1 MNPTS
6 NTDRVSS
13 SASTGGAGT
22 FFEQHVNAYWLAMLL
37 VRGVP
42 LILRD
47 CTVDEVHMQTE
58 HLGWHT
64 DDFLVV
70 GKNRSGQLRKLAGQV
85 KRTFT
90 VSATNRECKK
100 AVQDF
105 WKDFKNPKHFSPES
119 DRFVLVT
126 LRGTDTLLRHF
137 SEGLLDCARASYDET
152 DFEHRLNTPGFIDK
166 RAVRY
171 CKEIQKIVSE
181 AEGRDVSL
189 AEVWSFLRVLH
200 VLSLDLNTSTA
211 QAEAMIK
218 TLLANTVHD
227 QTANGTPDTSWNALL
242 REASKGMS
250 EARSYQRCNLPEE
263 LIQRHCPIADTEQRA
278 LLALNEVTEQYLKVT
293 RRKLI
298 RGSLIPRSSTQQLLD
313 KINENDTNGADC
325 VLTGK
330 AGGGKTGCV
339 IECVE
344 SLRQSNNTTVLAF
357 RLDRIKPVSTTKELG
372 KCLGLAKSPAL
383 VLKTAAEALSQDAV
397 LVIDQLDAVST
408 TSGRSAEFF
417 EVVEDLLDEVQ
428 DLRNSVKIHIVVVC
442 RKFDWENDHR
452 LRRPLGKDCVEV
464 PVINFLMKEV
474 KSVLQDGGFKAERFK
489 TRQLELLRLPQNLSL
504 FLETNYGSGSRPTFF
519 TQKDLF
525 DRYWEEKRQA
535 VKNRIN
541 PPSDHWMDVIQM
553 LCKTM
558 TESQQLSVSRE
569 TLDEFPPDYRNSMVS
584 EGVLSFDQNRYSF
597 GHEAFFDYCFAR
609 VFMRKQ
615 ESLTEFLKKSEQHL
629 FRRAQVRQVLIYLHD
644 ADRKRY
650 CEELSALLID
660 ENIRYHL
667 KDLAVVVAVDMPNPE
682 EAEWNVLAPWIE
694 SELEAIKSGT
704 SNTDKFASLVWECFF
719 SSQTWFQI
727 ADKKGLIAE
736 WLSSDKDALVNTGA
750 NYARFHQRH
759 SGDRVTDLLKPF
771 VGKGGDWPQRFKSVM
786 QSANLANS
794 RRFFELFLGLIDDG
808 TFDDDSK
815 DNTFRYNLR
824 SLEDERADWISE
836 AISHWLL
843 RRLSIIQETASG
855 RGSPNWRGLFN
866 HSGYRSVY
874 ISKAATQ
881 APDKFVQHVLPVILK
896 ISDAAIVPDRNT
908 LPKRD
913 AVWGEYYCFNEYHFI
928 DANYRESVALAVE
941 NLAENKS
948 GRIAEILAEL
958 RSRETYL
965 ANFLLLRA
973 YTAGAKYL
981 ADDAVSELC
990 NKTWRFECGYS
1001 DSPYWVAIQLIKAIT
1016 SLCSDG
1022 NRAKLEETILDYT
1035 TDYER
1040 STAGYKER
1048 GRVCFTLLSGIPV
1061 ELRSERAQARYVE
1074 LERKFGEVEFAPR
1087 GIQGGTV
1094 VSPIEETA
1102 AKKMTDDQWLKAI
1115 KRYDSSGALELAR
1128 SLQGSVQEEPE
1139 RFARL
1144 SLKFP
1149 EDTHP
1154 FYLEHTLVGLKGTE
1168 ASSELQLKVC
1178 RKAYA
1183 ESRDRYGKVIADLLG
1198 SIKNPLPNDAI
1209 QMLDWLA
1216 TEHPDPEKELW
1227 DEEVTGGTPY
1237 YGGSIFTYGINT
1249 TRGRAALA
1257 ISDLISNDASYI
1269 DRFRATIKQL
1279 VNDRSLAVRSCASS
1293 TLLAIINHDP
1303 KFALEQFFKLTGS
1316 QDRICDRLLVVM
1328 PKFFGR
1334 LFGTTIPRESI
1345 YDRLLVTRE
1354 ADRFISYALRDHF
1367 GQLRHVVKKMLRSKV
1382 PETSEAGAR
1391 LVSLA
1396 VLYQHSKAT
1405 GLVKEALRGNTSQ
1418 RLGVA
1423 QVASKNIGR
1432 KDCRSWA
1439 EQQLLLLFD
1448 DSDSKVR
1455 ETAVW
1460 CFQNLQEQPL
1470 ESYANLIEKFC
1481 DSAAYQEGSFSLFT
1495 VLEESS
1501 HRLPGITYD
1510 VCEKFLKRFSD
1521 EARDIRTRQ
1530 ALDVTAV
1537 PKLVFRTYHQHQD
1550 DEWAPKCLDLIDQ
1563 MCLERI
1569 SGVRQELEEY

>member
-22 FFEQHVNAYWLAMLL
+22 FFEQHVDAYWLALLL
-37 VRGVP
+37 VRGIP
-42 LILRD
+42 PILHD
-47 CTVDEVHMQTE
+47 CTVDAVHMQTE

-70 GKNRSGQLRKLAGQV
+70 GKNGSGQLRKLAGQV

-90 VSATNRECKK
+90 VSVTNDECKK

-105 WKDFKNPKHFSPES
+105 WKDFKNPQQFSPES

-137 SEGLLDCARASYDET
+137 SGLLDCARASYDET
-152 DFEHRLNTPGFIDK
+152 DFEHRLNTPGFISQK
-166 RAVRY
+166 AIHH
-171 CKEIQKIVSE
+171 CNEIQKIVNE
-181 AEGRDVSL
+181 VEDTDVLL

-211 QAEAMIK
+211 QAEATIK
-218 TLLANTVHD
+218 TLLAQTVHD

-250 EARSYQRCNLPEE
+250 EARSYQRRNLPEE

-278 LLALNEVTEQYLKVT
+278 LLALNDVTEHYLKVT

-313 KINENDTNGADC
+313 KINGNDTNGADC

-344 SLRQSNNTTVLAF
+344 SLLQSNNTTVLAF
-357 RLDRIKPVSTTKELG
+357 RLDRIKPVSSTKELG

-428 DLRNSVKIHIVVVC
+428 GLRNSVKIHIVVVC

-464 PVINFLMKEV
+464 PVTDFPMDEV
-474 KSVLQDGGFKAERFK
+474 KSVLQDGGFKAELFA

-504 FLETNYGSGSRPTFF
+504 FLDTNYGPGSRPTFF
-519 TQKDLF
+519 TPKDLF
-525 DRYWEEKRQA
+525 DLYWEEKRQA
-535 VKNRIN
+535 VKNRID
-541 PPSDHWMDVIQM
+541 PPFDHWMGVIQM
-553 LCKTM
+553 LCEKM
-558 TESQQLSVSRE
+558 TESQQLSVLRE
-569 TLDEFPPDYRNSMVS
+569 TLDDFPSDYRNSMVS
-584 EGVLSFDQNRYSF
+584 AGVLSFDQNRYGF

-609 VFMRKQ
+609 GFVAKD
-615 ESLTEFLKKSEQHL
+615 ESLTAFLKKSEQHL

-650 CEELSALLID
+650 CEELSTLLTD
-660 ENIRYHL
+660 EKIRYHL
-667 KDLAVVVAVDMPNPE
+667 KDLAVAVAVDMPNPE
-682 EAEWNVLAPWIE
+682 EAEWNVLKPWIE
-694 SELEAIKSGT
+694 SELKAIRNGT
-704 SNTDKFASLVWECFF
+704 SNTDKFASLVWNRFF
-719 SSQTWFQI
+719 SSQPWFQI
-727 ADKKGLIAE
+727 ADKKGLVAG
-736 WLSSDKDALVNTGA
+736 WLSSNNEALVDMGA
-750 NYARFHQRH
+750 YYARFHQRH
-759 SGDRVTDLLKPF
+759 SGGRVADLLRPF
-771 VGKGGDWPQRFKSVM
+771 VGKGGDWPQRFYSVM
-786 QSANLANS
+786 QSADLANS

-808 TFDDDSK
+808 TLDDRSNG
-815 DNTFRYNLR
+815 NTFWYNLH
-824 SLEDERADWISE
+824 SLEDEHAGWISE
-836 AISHWLL
+836 ALSHWLL
-843 RRLSIIQETASG
+843 RRISTIIQETASG
-855 RGSPNWRGLFN
+855 GGSPNWRGLFN
-866 HSGYRSVY
+866 HSGYSSVY

-896 ISDAAIVPDRNT
+896 ISDVAVVPDREA
-908 LPKRD
+908 LPKYD
-913 AVWGEYYCFNEYHFI
+913 AVWRLFFFGDVSIAE
-928 DANYRESVALAVE
+928 AYREAVALALGK
-941 NLAENKS
+941 LAESKS
-948 GRIAEILAEL
+948 DRVVEILADL

-1001 DSPYWVAIQLIKAIT
+1001 DSRYWIAIQLIKAVT
-1016 SLCSDG
+1016 PLCSDG

-1048 GRVCFTLLSGIPV
+1048 GWACFALLSGIPV

-1074 LERKFGEVEFAPR
+1074 LERKFGEAEFAPR

-1115 KRYDSSGALELAR
+1115 KRYDSKREIPREDILKGGALELAR
-1128 SLQGSVQEEPE
+1128 SLQGRVQEEPE

-1149 EDTHP
+1149 VDTHP
-1154 FYLEHTLVGLKGTE
+1154 FYLEHTLMGLKETNGFTE
-1168 ASSELQLKVC
+1168 LKLDVC
-1178 RKAYA
+1178 RKAYS
-1183 ESRDRYGKVIADLLG
+1183 ESRDEYGRAITDLLG
-1198 SIKNPLPNDAI
+1198 SIREPLPGDAV
-1209 QMLDWLA
+1209 QMLNWLA
-1216 TEHPDPEKELW
+1216 TGHSDPEKELW
-1227 DEEVTGGTPY
+1227 IEEIAGGTPDY
-1237 YGGSIFTYGINT
+1237 REDILNHGINT
-1249 TRGRAALA
+1249 TRGRAAGA
-1257 ISDLISNDASYI
+1257 IRDLIRWDASYI
-1269 DRFRATIKQL
+1269 DRFRATIEWL
-1279 VNDRSLAVRSCASS
+1279 VRDNSLSVRACAASILLYITNHDWEFAFEQFDRLIEPQDDQTDSDC
-1293 TLLAIINHDP
+1293 LLANPYVDH
-1303 KFALEQFFKLTGS
+1303 F
-1316 QDRICDRLLVVM
+1316 
-1328 PKFFGR
+1328 
-1334 LFGTTIPRESI
+1334 I
-1345 YDRLLVTRE
+1345 YHG
-1354 ADRFISYALRDHF
+1354 LRDHF
-1367 GQLRHVVKKMLRSKV
+1367 GRFQDVIERMLRS
-1382 PETSEAGAR
+1382 ELSEISEAGAR
-1391 LVSLA
+1391 LASLA
-1396 VLYQHSKAT
+1396 MLYEHDDAED
-1405 GLVKEALRGNTSQ
+1405 LVEEAIRGNASQ
-1418 RLGVA
+1418 RRGVA
-1423 QVASKNIGR
+1423 QVASANIGR

-1439 EQQLLLLFD
+1439 EQKLLLFFN
-1448 DSDSKVR
+1448 DSDNEVCQEAAR
-1455 ETAVW
+1455 
-1460 CFQNLQEQPL
+1460 CFHRLEGQSL
-1470 ESYANLIEKFC
+1470 ESYEDLINKFC
-1481 DSAAYQEGSFSLFT
+1481 DSAACQKNSFSLLHA
-1495 VLEESS
+1495 LEESS
-1501 HRLPGITYD
+1501 HQLPGITYI

-1521 EARDIRTRQ
+1521 EA
-1530 ALDVTAV
+1530 LDVHTQHSPDFTFV
-1537 PKLVFRTYHQHQD
+1537 PKLVFKTYHQHQS

-1563 MCLERI
+1563 MCLERRHEI
-1569 SGVRQELEEY
+1569 REGLDQYER

>member
-1 MNPTS
+1 MNPIS

-13 SASTGGAGT
+13 PASTGGAGT
-22 FFEQHVNAYWLAMLL
+22 SFEQHVDAYWLALLL
-37 VRGVP
+37 VRGIP
-42 LILRD
+42 PILHD
-47 CTVDEVHMQTE
+47 CTVDAVHMQTE

-70 GKNRSGQLRKLAGQV
+70 GKNGSGQLRKLAGQV
-85 KRTFT
+85 KQTFT

-100 AVQDF
+100 AIQDF
-105 WKDFKNPKHFSPES
+105 WRDFKDPQQFSPES
-119 DRFVLVT
+119 DQFVLVT

-137 SEGLLDCARASYDET
+137 SGLLDCARASYDET
-152 DFEHRLNTPGFIDK
+152 DFEHRLNTPGFISQK
-166 RAVRY
+166 AIHH
-171 CKEIQKIVSE
+171 CKEIQKIVNE
-181 AEGRDVSL
+181 VEDTDVSL
-189 AEVWSFLRVLH
+189 AEVWPFLRVLH

-242 REASKGMS
+242 REVSKGMS

-298 RGSLIPRSSTQQLLD
+298 RGSLIPRSSTHQLLN
-313 KINENDTNGADC
+313 KIKENDTNGADC

-344 SLRQSNNTTVLAF
+344 ALQQSNNTTVLAF

-464 PVINFLMKEV
+464 PVADFSMDEV
-474 KSVLQDGGFKAERFK
+474 KSVLQAGGFKAERFK

-504 FLETNYGSGSRPTFF
+504 FLDTNYGPGSRPTFF

-525 DRYWEEKRQA
+525 DLYWEEKRQA
-535 VKNRIN
+535 VKNRIDS
-541 PPSDHWMDVIQM
+541 PSDHWMGVIQM
-553 LCKTM
+553 LCEKM
-558 TESQQLSVSRE
+558 TESQELSVLRE
-569 TLDEFPPDYRNSMVS
+569 TLDDFPSDYRNSMVS
-584 EGVLSFDQNRYSF
+584 AGVLSFDQNRYGF

-609 VFMRKQ
+609 DFVTKD
-615 ESLTEFLKKSEQHL
+615 ESLTTFLKKSEQHL
-629 FRRAQVRQVLIYLHD
+629 FRRAQVRQVLIYLRD
-644 ADRKRY
+644 ADPERY
-650 CEELSALLID
+650 CKELCALLTD
-660 ENIRYHL
+660 AKIRYHL
-667 KDLAVVVAVDMPNPE
+667 KDLAVAVAVDMPNPE

-694 SELEAIKSGT
+694 SELEAIRNGT
-704 SNTDKFASLVWECFF
+704 SNTDKFASLVWNRFF
-719 SSQTWFQI
+719 SSQPWFQI
-727 ADKKGLIAE
+727 ANKKGLIAG
-736 WLSSDKDALVNTGA
+736 WLSSNNEALVDMGV
-750 NYARFHQRH
+750 NYVRFHQRH

-815 DNTFRYNLR
+815 DNTFRYNLH

-866 HSGYRSVY
+866 HSDYRSVY

-896 ISDAAIVPDRNT
+896 ISDAAVSPDQKT

-913 AVWGEYYCFNEYHFI
+913 AVWGRHFLFNESNFL
-928 DANYRESVALAVE
+928 DADYRESVALAVKK
-941 NLAENKS
+941 LAENKS

-958 RSRETYL
+958 RSRDTYL

-990 NKTWRFECGYS
+990 DKTWRFECGYS
-1001 DSPYWVAIQLIKAIT
+1001 DSPYWIAIQLIKAIT
-1016 SLCSDG
+1016 PLCSDR
-1022 NRAKLEETILDYT
+1022 NRTKLEEAILDYT

-1040 STAGYKER
+1040 SPGGHRARGYA
-1048 GRVCFTLLSGIPV
+1048 CFALLFGIPV
-1061 ELRSERAQARYVE
+1061 ELRSERAKARYAE
-1074 LERKFGEVEFAPR
+1074 LERKFGKTDFAPR
-1087 GIQGGTV
+1087 GIQEV
-1094 VSPIEETA
+1094 LVRSPIEESA
-1102 AKKMTDDQWLKAI
+1102 EKKMTDDQWLKAI
-1115 KRYDSSGALELAR
+1115 KKYDSEREIPREDILKGGALELAR
-1128 SLQGSVQEEPE
+1128 SLQGRVQEEPE

-1149 EDTHP
+1149 VDTHP
-1154 FYLEHTLVGLKGTE
+1154 FYLEHTLMGLKETNGFTE
-1168 ASSELQLKVC
+1168 LKLDVC
-1178 RKAYA
+1178 RKAYS
-1183 ESRDRYGKVIADLLG
+1183 ESRSECGSSIADLLG
-1198 SIKNPLPNDAI
+1198 SIKELLPDDAV

-1216 TEHPDPEKELW
+1216 TEHPDPKKELW
-1227 DEEVTGGTPY
+1227 NKEVTGGTPY
-1237 YGGSIFTYGINT
+1237 YRGSICDYGINT

-1257 ISDLISNDASYI
+1257 ISDLIFFDASYI
-1269 DRFRATIKQL
+1269 DRFRTTIKRL
-1279 VNDRSLAVRSCASS
+1279 VDDRSLAVRSCVSS

-1303 KFALEQFFKLTGS
+1303 KFALEQFLRLTEL
-1316 QDRICDRLLVVM
+1316 Q
-1328 PKFFGR
+1328 GR
-1334 LFGTTIPRESI
+1334 L

-1354 ADRFISYALRDHF
+1354 ADRFITYAVRDHF
-1367 GQLRHVVKKMLRSKV
+1367 GQLRDVVQRMLRSKV
-1382 PETSEAGAR
+1382 PETSKAGAR
-1391 LVSLA
+1391 LASLA
-1396 VLYQHSKAT
+1396 VLYEHEDTA
-1405 GLVKEALRGNTSQ
+1405 GLVEEALRGNTSQ
-1418 RLGVA
+1418 KCGVA
-1423 QVASKNIGR
+1423 QVASTNIGR
-1432 KDCRSWA
+1432 KDCQAWA

-1448 DSDSKVR
+1448 DPDSKVR
-1455 ETAVW
+1455 GEAAR
-1460 CFQNLQEQPL
+1460 CFHRLQEQPL
-1470 ESYANLIEKFC
+1470 ESYANLIDKFC
-1481 DSAAYQEGSFSLFT
+1481 DSAAYQEGSFYLFF

-1501 HRLPGITYD
+1501 HHLPGITYD
-1510 VCEKFLKRFSD
+1510 VCKKFLDRFSD
-1521 EARDIRTRQ
+1521 EARDIRTRR
-1530 ALDVTAV
+1530 ALDVTAI
-1537 PKLVFRTYHQHQD
+1537 PKLVFRTYHQHQND
-1550 DEWAPKCLDLIDQ
+1550 DNLAAQCLDLIDQ

-1569 SGVRQELEEY
+1569 YGVGERLDQYER

>member
-13 SASTGGAGT
+13 STSTGGAGT
-22 FFEQHVNAYWLAMLL
+22 FFEQHVNAYWLALLL

-42 LILRD
+42 PILHD

-64 DDFLVV
+64 DDFLVI
-70 GKNRSGQLRKLAGQV
+70 GKNGSGQLRKLAGQV

-90 VSATNRECKK
+90 VSATNDECKK
-100 AVQDF
+100 AIQDF
-105 WKDFKNPKHFSPES
+105 WRDFKNPQQFSPES
-119 DRFVLVT
+119 DQFVLVT
-126 LRGTDTLLRHF
+126 FRGTNTLLSHF
-137 SEGLLDCARASYDET
+137 SGLLDCARASYDET

-171 CKEIQKIVSE
+171 CTEIQKIVSE

-242 REASKGMS
+242 REASNGMS

-278 LLALNEVTEQYLKVT
+278 LLALNEVTEQYLRAT

-344 SLRQSNNTTVLAF
+344 SLRQSNDTTVLAF

-372 KCLGLAKSPAL
+372 KCLGLTKSPAL

-408 TSGRSAEFF
+408 TSGRSAEVF

-464 PVINFLMKEV
+464 PVTDFLMKEV
-474 KSVLQDGGFKAERFK
+474 KSVLQDGGFKAELFA

-504 FLETNYGSGSRPTFF
+504 FLETNYDPGSRPTFF

-525 DRYWEEKRQA
+525 NRYWKEKYRA
-535 VKNRIN
+535 VNRRIDS
-541 PPSDHWMDVIQM
+541 PSDHWTDVIQV
-553 LCKTM
+553 LCDKM
-558 TESQQLSVSRE
+558 TQSQQLSVLDG
-569 TLDEFPPDYRNSMVS
+569 TLDKFPPDYLDAMVS
-584 EGVLSFDQNRYSF
+584 EGVLSIDQNRYGF

-609 VFMRKQ
+609 GFVAND
-615 ESLTEFLKKSEQHL
+615 ESLTAFLKKSEQHL

-650 CEELSALLID
+650 CEELSALLTD
-660 ENIRYHL
+660 EKIRYHL
-667 KDLAVVVAVDMPNPE
+667 KDLAVAVAVNMPNPE
-682 EAEWNVLAPWIE
+682 EAEWNVLVPWIDAKLGE
-694 SELEAIKSGT
+694 IESGT
-704 SNTDKFASLVWECFF
+704 PDTDKFTSLVWDRFF
-719 SSQTWFQI
+719 LSQPWFQI
-727 ADKKGLIAE
+727 ADKKGLVAK
-736 WLSSDKDALVNTGA
+736 WLSSDEDALVDMGV
-750 NYARFHQRH
+750 NYVRFHQRH
-759 SGDRVTDLLKPF
+759 AGDRVADLLKPF
-771 VGKGGDWPQRFKSVM
+771 VGKGGDWPQRFKYVI

-794 RRFFELFLGLIDDG
+794 RRYFELFLGLIDDG

-815 DNTFRYNLR
+815 DNTFWYNLH

-843 RRLSIIQETASG
+843 RRISIIQKTAPD

-866 HSGYRSVY
+866 HSDYSSVY

-896 ISDAAIVPDRNT
+896 ISDAAVVPDRNA
-908 LPKRD
+908 LPKLD
-913 AVWGEYYCFNEYHFI
+913 AVWRLFFFDDDSIAE
-928 DANYRESVALAVE
+928 AYRDSVALALGK
-941 NLAENKS
+941 LAESKS
-948 GRIAEILAEL
+948 DRIVEILADL
-958 RSRETYL
+958 QSRETYL

-973 YTAGAKYL
+973 YTSGAKYF
-981 ADDAVSELC
+981 ADDAISELC
-990 NKTWRFECGYS
+990 DKNWRFECGYS
-1001 DSPYWVAIQLIKAIT
+1001 GSYHWVAIQLIEAAT
-1016 SLCSDG
+1016 PFCSDE
-1022 NRAKLEETILDYT
+1022 NRTKLEEAILNYT

-1040 STAGYKER
+1040 SLGGHRER
-1048 GRVCFTLLSGIPV
+1048 GYACFALLSGIPNK
-1061 ELRSERAQARYVE
+1061 LRSERAQARYAE
-1074 LERKFGEVEFAPR
+1074 LERKFGKTDFAPR
-1087 GIQGGTV
+1087 GSQGGEV

-1115 KRYDSSGALELAR
+1115 KRYHSRREIFWEDPTKGGALELAR
-1128 SLQGSVQEEPE
+1128 MLQGCVQEEPE
-1139 RFARL
+1139 RFAHL
-1144 SLKFP
+1144 SLRFP
-1149 EDTHP
+1149 ADTNP
-1154 FYLEHTLVGLKGTE
+1154 VYMEHTLMGLKKTNDFTE
-1168 ASSELQLKVC
+1168 LKLEVC
-1178 RKAYA
+1178 RKAYS
-1183 ESRDRYGKVIADLLG
+1183 ESRNKCGKEIADLLG
-1198 SIKNPLPNDAI
+1198 SIKDSLSDDAVE
-1209 QMLDWLA
+1209 MLNWLA
-1216 TEHPDPEKELW
+1216 IEHPDPEEELW
-1227 DEEVTGGTPY
+1227 DEEVTGGKPY
-1237 YGGSIFTYGINT
+1237 YGGDILDHGINT

-1257 ISDLISNDASYI
+1257 ICDLISFDASYI

-1279 VNDRSLAVRSCASS
+1279 VNDRSLAVRSCVSS

-1303 KFALEQFFKLTGS
+1303 KFALEQFLKLTEPRS
-1316 QDRICDRLLVVM
+1316 RL
-1328 PKFFGR
+1328 
-1334 LFGTTIPRESI
+1334 
-1345 YDRLLVTRE
+1345 YDCLLATPYV
-1354 ADRFISYALRDHF
+1354 DRFIYYALRDHF
-1367 GQLRHVVKKMLRSKV
+1367 GQLRHVVQRMLWSAV
-1382 PETSEAGAR
+1382 PKTSELGAR
-1391 LVSLA
+1391 LASLA
-1396 VLYQHSKAT
+1396 VLYQYSDAED
-1405 GLVKEALRGNTSQ
+1405 LSEEALRGNASQ

-1423 QVASKNIGR
+1423 QVASANIG
-1432 KDCRSWA
+1432 DTDYRSWA
-1439 EQQLLLLFD
+1439 EQKLLLFFND
-1448 DSDSKVR
+1448 RDSEVCQESAR
-1455 ETAVW
+1455 
-1460 CFQNLQEQPL
+1460 CFGRLKGQSL
-1470 ESYANLIEKFC
+1470 ESYEDLINKFC
-1481 DSAAYQEGSFSLFT
+1481 DSAACQKNSFSLLHA
-1495 VLEESS
+1495 LEESS
-1501 HRLPGITYD
+1501 HRLPGITYN
-1510 VCEKFLKRFSD
+1510 VCKKFLDRFSD
-1521 EARDIRTRQ
+1521 EARDIRTRRS
-1530 ALDVTAV
+1530 LDITYV
-1537 PKLVFRTYHQHQD
+1537 PKLIFRTYHQHQD
-1550 DEWAPKCLDLIDQ
+1550 DEWAAQCLDLIDQ

-1569 SGVRQELEEY
+1569 YGVGVGEGLDQYER